1 MVGVRQRP
9 QKAAGGDAAS
19 LSRLIALRITVRKRT
34 GTRLN
39 RFADRLLHYG
49 SFHRTAG
56 NLFPI
61 EISNLIHT
69 FLNTVRTLVDH
80 IAEHRILHIVADS
93 DSIKRDFFLIGLG
106 FGHLNL
112 QHRQKNFLDFIIAFD
127 ASRRIQA

>member
-39 RFADRLLHYG
+39 RFA

-80 IAEHRILHIVADS
+80 IAEHRILHIVADG